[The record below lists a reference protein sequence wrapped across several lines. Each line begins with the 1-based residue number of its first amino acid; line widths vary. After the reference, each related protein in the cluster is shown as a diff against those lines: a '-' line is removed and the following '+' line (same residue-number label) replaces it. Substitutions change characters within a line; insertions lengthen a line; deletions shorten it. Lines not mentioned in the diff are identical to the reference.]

1 MPDDDK
7 WYPGKHIK
15 EGFKRVSTTALKA
28 DAADVAAAKPEEA
41 AAANPRDMQPE
52 RQDQESGPWYPGKH
66 IKKGVKRL
74 KRVAEARRAG
84 KADGTWEK
92 APPLALR
99 NRLRSKREL
108 ATRRG
113 SGEPVG
119 QLLVG
124 VLGGSFSTSRPYV
137 IVELDGNEARTSTG
151 TSKAPT
157 WEDATFLLPVHD
169 PSADLRI
176 FVFDDASLDNQACI
190 GRVIVPLASLCEGVA
205 LRPTPR
211 LFAPTA
217 ARTAVFCVTPASAQH
232 GKSILARYNE
242 ATPGV
247 PGTGMVRP
255 RHAPGA
261 IELSLELQLD
271 GARCAPLLGLLA
283 CYALAAPPGA
293 LEEEEGGVLEG
304 EEGAQAA
311 DADTRKLDP
320 KLIKLYVARLKRALG
335 RPYLM
340 AAPWCWA
347 LPVVWAYVCLAPT
360 MAAWQLPWV
369 VFGLLVANGAVDHSR
384 RAERTGDLIFWEEEV
399 GPNTM
404 PKGLAKMR
412 LLLSVLGAVQRGLGV
427 LVTLLEKR
435 RNLLNWQD
443 GVVTTAAIGALAV
456 ASALLSLLLLLVPA
470 CVVAFAVG
478 VVPLLANCAASLRGP
493 FASDSAPAAAAA
505 APVAVDANGYP
516 LAPLT
521 AAAPAVA
528 PAAEAPRKGARN
540 GNGSGGMVQLL
551 SNVLARTPDG
561 GDIAHLHFCKQQLVQ
576 EQILPPATE
585 GDSGRS
591 GDTALL

>member
-1 MPDDDK
+1 MPDEEK

-15 EGFKRVSTTALKA
+15 EGFRRVSTSARKD
-28 DAADVAAAKPEEA
+28 DAADAAAKPEEA
-41 AAANPRDMQPE
+41 AATATATATATVTATATATATANPRDMQPE

-92 APPLALR
+92 APPFALR

-137 IVELDGNEARTSTG
+137 IIELDGNEARTSTG
-151 TSKAPT
+151 MSKAPT

-176 FVFDDASLDNQACI
+176 FVFDDASLDNQVCI
-190 GRVIVPLASLCEGVA
+190 GRVIVPLASLCESVA

-211 LFAPTA
+211 LFAPTT
-217 ARTAVFCVTPASAQH
+217 ARTAVFRVTPASAQH
-232 GKSILARYNE
+232 GKAILARYNE

-255 RHAPGA
+255 KQDLGV

-271 GARCAPLLGLLA
+271 AHLAPQLGLLA
-283 CYALAAPPGA
+283 CYAQAPPPGA

-304 EEGAQAA
+304 DEAQAA

-320 KLIKLYVARLKRALG
+320 KTIKLYVARLKRSLG
-335 RPYLM
+335 KPYIML
-340 AAPWCWA
+340 APWCWS
-347 LPVVWAYVCLAPT
+347 LPLVWAYVCLAS
-360 MAAWQLPWV
+360 AAWQLPWIV
-369 VFGLLVANGAVDHSR
+369 LALLVANGAIDNAR
-384 RAERTGDLIFWEEEV
+384 RAERTNDLIYWEEEV
-399 GPNTM
+399 GPNKM
-404 PKGLAKMR
+404 PRGLAKMR
-412 LLLSVLGAVQRGLGV
+412 LLLSVLGKVQHGLGTAV
-427 LVTLLEKR
+427 AALEKR

-443 GVVTTAAIGALAV
+443 GVVTTAAIGILAV
-456 ASALLSLLLLLVPA
+456 VCSLLSLLLFLVPA
-470 CVVAFAVG
+470 CVVTFAVG
-478 VVPLLANCAASLRGP
+478 VVPLLANCVASMQR
-493 FASDSAPAAAAA
+493 APAPDAAATAPPA
-505 APVAVDANGYP
+505 APP
-516 LAPLT
+516 T
-521 AAAPAVA
+521 
-528 PAAEAPRKGARN
+528 EAPKRARQ
-540 GNGSGGMVQLL
+540 GSGAAQLL
-551 SNVLARTPDG
+551 TNVLARTPDG
-561 GDIAHLHFCKQQLVQ
+561 GDIAHLHFCKQQLL
-576 EQILPPATE
+576 EEHILPPAPE
-585 GDSGRS
+585 SDSGR
-591 GDTALL
+591 GGEKALL